1 MESKV
6 TTARVFI
13 VEDHEIVRQ
22 MLREY
27 LEEEP
32 DLVVSGEAAT
42 AEEALKAL
50 AEAEAELVLVDV
62 ALPGMSGI
70 ELVHRLHARHPKLPM
85 AMLSGHRENS
95 YVNEALEAGASGYIL
110 KGQSDKLAA
119 ALRQVVQG
127 EQYLSP
133 VLQT

>member
-1 MESKV
+1 MEPKV

-32 DLVVSGEAAT
+32 DLVVGGEAAT

-70 ELVHRLHARHPKLPM
+70 ELVRRLHARHPKLSM